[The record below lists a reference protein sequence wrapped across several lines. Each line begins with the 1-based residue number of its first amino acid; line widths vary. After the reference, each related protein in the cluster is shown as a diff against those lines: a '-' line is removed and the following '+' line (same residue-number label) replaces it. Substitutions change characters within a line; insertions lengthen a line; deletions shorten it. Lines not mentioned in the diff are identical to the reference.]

1 MTLFTSPVSWPAS
14 WPSPQKLL
22 DAAREAQRASYSPYS
37 GFPVGAALFV
47 EGMDDLILACNVEN
61 GSYGL
66 SICAER
72 SAIFRAVASEGPA
85 MKLASIAVVCPGHE
99 FPPCGACRQVI
110 AEFATPDT
118 HVCFLQNG
126 APVALTMAELLP
138 GAFAGAAMNRAV

>member
-1 MTLFTSPVSWPAS
+1 MDLAR
-14 WPSPQKLL
+14 
-22 DAAREAQRASYSPYS
+22 DAARAAYAPYS
-37 GFPVGAALFV
+37 SFQVGSALRTLSGAVFT
-47 EGMDDLILACNVEN
+47 GCNVEN
-61 GSYGL
+61 ASYGL
-66 SICAER
+66 TICAER